1 MGTYTSLSV
10 GGYEI
15 YSTRGYADS
24 VAMTIFTENDRY
36 ERVVRVDETGQ
47 HHPVDCPVPE
57 DLVPDEDDQQVDV
70 GYAAPGWKVRDRLE
84 VMGFTLEAT
93 RREFEAG
100 IADRIE
106 ELRAWSEDDPAI
118 EVLWKSDLDNLES
131 LSFEIWLRTFA
142 SLVARR
148 LYSWRLTAWSGNP
161 EPAQVSPLEKFMLED
176 HHGLIIG
183 FPPNDIR
190 YLIRAA
196 IEACGLDTVVEQ
208 DLTGVVHAGY
218 YWLHEQVAHEAREGL
233 LNDFPANA
241 KIVVLTEGKT
251 DGHALEGALK
261 LLYPHL
267 VEYYAFMDFEGAS
280 VAGGAGP
287 LVATLKA
294 FAGAG
299 IANRTVALF
308 DNDTAARVALR
319 GLMQVQLPSNI
330 RVLTYPRLPLAENYP
345 TMGPNGLSEMDV
357 NGLAGALELYF
368 GEDILAQDDGSLTP
382 VQWKGYEGAV
392 RGYQGEL
399 MNKPALQGAFSR
411 KLKEALANPD
421 LINSQDWEGMRAILD
436 VLRSA
441 FATPNPT
448 IRPTDR

>member
-1 MGTYTSLSV
+1 
-10 GGYEI
+10 
-15 YSTRGYADS
+15 
-24 VAMTIFTENDRY
+24 MTVFTEADRY

-47 HHPVDCPVPE
+47 HHPVDHPVPE

-106 ELRAWSEDDPAI
+106 ELRAWSEGDPAT
-118 EVLWKSDLDNLES
+118 EALWKNDLDILEV
-131 LSFEIWLRTFA
+131 LSFESWLRTFA
-142 SLVARR
+142 SLVVRR
-148 LYSWRLTAWSGNP
+148 LYSWNLTAWSENP
-161 EPAQVSPLEKFMLED
+161 EPAQVTPLERYMLED
-176 HHGLIIG
+176 HHELVIG
-183 FPPNDIR
+183 FPVADIR

-196 IEACGLDTVVEQ
+196 IEACGSDTIVEQ

-218 YWLHEQVAHEAREGL
+218 YGLHEQVAHEAREGL

-241 KIVVLTEGKT
+241 RIVVLTEGIT
-251 DGHALEGALK
+251 DRHALEGALK

-287 LVATLKA
+287 LVATVKA

-319 GLMQVQLPSNI
+319 GLIRVQLPPNI

-345 TMGPNGLSEMDV
+345 SMGPNGLSEMDV

-368 GEDILAQDDGSLTP
+368 GEDVLVRDDGSLTP
-382 VQWKGYEGAV
+382 VQWRGYEAAV
-392 RGYQGEL
+392 QGYQGEL
-399 MNKPALQGAFSR
+399 MDKAALQGAFSR
-411 KLKEALANPD
+411 KLKAALANRD
-421 LINSQDWEGMRAILD
+421 LIDSLDWSGMRSILD
-436 VLRSA
+436 VLRGA
-441 FATPNPT
+441 FGTSDAENGHRQVTAP
-448 IRPTDR
+448 